1 MAKLGD
7 LIVRIG
13 ADTRDLNKSL
23 GRVQRNMRSMTS
35 NFTRLGESMTRSIT
49 LPLVGLG
56 AAAVK
61 SAADLETLETS
72 FVSLTGGA
80 RQAAMMVAQLNEFTA
95 QTPFQL
101 EQVGNAARQLIAS
114 GTAISEVN
122 DQLQFLGDIA
132 ATSGSSIE
140 EIAAIFAKV
149 NAKGKVELENL
160 NQLAERGIPV
170 FKALS
175 DATGLLPS
183 ELGAGAVSVKQ
194 FNETLRSFAE
204 EGGFA
209 NGAMERLSQ
218 TAAGKFSTALDN
230 LKLAGAELG
239 QTLLPAVTK
248 LLDGV
253 TDLAKRFAATTGAT
267 KQMTMEIALLVAG
280 IGPLLIFL
288 PQIIAQITALRGVF
302 IGLNA
307 VMLAN
312 PAGLIVAGIAA
323 LTAAVVLLRNRTS
336 DAKVENDKF
345 IRSLAN
351 LDKQAQINHVKEQI
365 RELERE
371 RNSIRA
377 AQRAEMAAQA
387 AGALGDRL
395 DKQVAR
401 GSATRYGE
409 QIEYLDSRIE
419 GLVTTV
425 REMNVAETES
435 TSVVNATTEAITEQ
449 GDAVDDVTMSMG
461 QFLSSLENV
470 EVKAHTA
477 RMSMGEF
484 FSMLENVQ
492 VQAEATKQQ
501 FIDMG
506 DVIRQALTGIAGSFD
521 GTGNFIMKGLRVLG
535 NLMTNIGTQMIALAT
550 SMKAFRKFI
559 ITNPGFAIAAG
570 VGFVIAGQ
578 ALSNMAQR
586 NLEVPALAQGGVAYG
601 PTMAMIGDNRNA
613 AIDPEVVAPL
623 SKLRDMMGGNQVEV
637 FGRIQ
642 GNDIFLSNARTG
654 TSRNRYA

>member
-1 MAKLGD
+1 MGKLGD
-7 LIVRIG
+7 LVVRIG
-13 ADTRDLNKSL
+13 ADTRDLNRQL
-23 GRVQRNMRSMTS
+23 GRVQQNMRSMTR
-35 NFTRLGESMTRSIT
+35 NFTALGQSMTTSVT
-49 LPLVGLG
+49 LPIVGLG

-72 FVSLTGGA
+72 FISLTGGA
-80 RQAAMMVAQLNEFTA
+80 RQAANMVAQLNEFTA

-101 EQVGNAARQLIAS
+101 EEVGKAARQLIAS

-160 NQLAERGIPV
+160 NQLAERGIPI

-175 DATGLLPS
+175 DVTGLLPS
-183 ELGAGAVSVKQ
+183 ELGAGAVTVQQ
-194 FNETLRSFAE
+194 FNQTLKSFAE

-209 NGAMERLSQ
+209 EGAMARLSQ

-248 LLDGV
+248 LLDVV
-253 TDLAKRFAATTGAT
+253 TDLAKRFAGTSGAT
-267 KQMTMEIALLVAG
+267 KQMTLEVGLLVAS

-302 IGLNA
+302 LTLNA

-312 PAGLIVAGIAA
+312 PAGLVVAAIAA
-323 LTAAVVLLRNRTS
+323 LTAAVVLFRNRTA
-336 DAKVENDKF
+336 DATVENDKF

-371 RNSIRA
+371 RASVQA

-387 AGALGDRL
+387 AGALGDKL

-401 GSATRYGE
+401 GSATRYAE
-409 QIEYLDSRIE
+409 QVQYLDARIE
-419 GLVTTV
+419 GLVTAV
-425 REMNVAETES
+425 RELNSEQSIVDPTIERTTQAVQEQS
-435 TSVVNATTEAITEQ
+435 DAAADATMT
-449 GDAVDDVTMSMG
+449 MG
-461 QFLSSLENV
+461 QFFSSLENV
-470 EVKAHTA
+470 QVQTDHLATSTDKAT
-477 RMSMGEF
+477 MTMGQF
-484 FSMLENVQ
+484 FSMLENVE
-492 VQAEATKQQ
+492 VQTIRVADAANNMGNAIADAFGRAAQEAMSFGQAVAMVAREVIIAYLAQTKAKILQNSAEGA
-501 FIDMG
+501 
-506 DVIRQALTGIAGSFD
+506 A
-521 GTGNFIMKGLRVLG
+521 GTGPAYPIVMAGLL
-535 NLMTNIGTQMIALAT
+535 
-550 SMKAFRKFI
+550 
-559 ITNPGFAIAAG
+559 AAG
-570 VGFVIAGQ
+570 IGIMNRVQI
-578 ALSNMAQR
+578 
-586 NLEVPALAQGGVAYG
+586 PALAEGGLAYG
-601 PTMAMIGDNRNA
+601 PTTALIGDNRNA
-613 AIDPEVVAPL
+613 RIDPEVVAPL
-623 SKLRDMMGGNQVEV
+623 SKLKDMLGGNQVEV
-637 FGRIQ
+637 YGRIS
-642 GNDIFLSNARTG
+642 GRDILLANDRATRD
-654 TSRNRYA
+654 RNRII

>member
-7 LIVRIG
+7 LVVRIG

-23 GRVQRNMRSMTS
+23 GRVQRNMRAMTS

-49 LPLVGLG
+49 LPLIGLG

-80 RQAAMMVAQLNEFTA
+80 REAAMMVAQLNEFTA

-122 DQLQFLGDIA
+122 TQLQFLGDIA

-160 NQLAERGIPV
+160 NQLAERGIPI

-183 ELGAGAVSVKQ
+183 ELGAGAVTVQQ
-194 FNETLRSFAE
+194 FNATLRSFAE

-239 QTLLPAVTK
+239 QTLLPAVTR
-248 LLDGV
+248 LLDTI
-253 TDLAKRFAATTGAT
+253 TDLAQRFAATSGAT
-267 KQMTMEIALLVAG
+267 KQMVLEIGLLVAG
-280 IGPLLIFL
+280 IGPLVLLL
-288 PQIIAQITALRGVF
+288 PQIIAQITALRTVF
-302 IGLNA
+302 LSLNA

-312 PAGLIVAGIAA
+312 PAGLVVAAIAA
-323 LTAAVVLLRNRTS
+323 LTASVVLLRNRTS
-336 DAKVENDKF
+336 DATVENDKF

-387 AGALGDRL
+387 AGALGDKL

-401 GSATRYGE
+401 GSATRYAE
-409 QIEYLDSRIE
+409 QVEYLDARIE

-425 REMNVAETES
+425 REMSQAQTEVAPT
-435 TSVVNATTEAITEQ
+435 ITETTAAIEEQ
-449 GDAVDDVTMSMG
+449 SQAVEEVNMTMG
-461 QFLSSLENV
+461 EFLSSLENV
-470 EVKAHTA
+470 QVQGEAA
-477 RMSMGEF
+477 RMTMGEF
-484 FSMLENVQ
+484 FSMLENVEVATDQ
-492 VQAEATKQQ
+492 ITEATNNMAQSIAGA
-501 FIDMG
+501 FEAAARSARNFAEFLRAVTVDI
-506 DVIRQALTGIAGSFD
+506 VASYLRQAAA
-521 GTGNFIMKGLRVLG
+521 K
-535 NLMTNIGTQMIALAT
+535 ALAT
-550 SMKAFRKFI
+550 G
-559 ITNPGFAIAAG
+559 NLAAAVGLG
-570 VGFVIAGQ
+570 VASG
-578 ALSNMAQR
+578 LTQR
-586 NLEVPALAQGGVAYG
+586 IGVPALADGGVAFG
-601 PTMAMIGDNRNA
+601 PTMALIGDNKNA
-613 AIDPEVVAPL
+613 SIDPEVVAPL
-623 SKLRDMMGGNQVEV
+623 SKLRDMMGGNKVEV
-637 FGRIQ
+637 YGRIS
-642 GNDIFLSNARTG
+642 GNDIFLSNSRAG
-654 TSRNRYA
+654 TNRNRYA

>member
-7 LIVRIG
+7 LVVRIG

-35 NFTRLGESMTRSIT
+35 NFTALGQSMTRSIT
-49 LPLVGLG
+49 LPIVGLG

-72 FVSLTGGA
+72 FISLTGGA
-80 RQAAMMVAQLNEFTA
+80 RQAANMVAQLNEFTA

-160 NQLAERGIPV
+160 NQLAERGIPI

-183 ELGAGAVSVKQ
+183 ELGAGAVSVEQ
-194 FNETLRSFAE
+194 FNQTLRSFAE

-209 NGAMERLSQ
+209 EGAMARLSQ

-248 LLDGV
+248 LLDGI
-253 TDLAKRFAATTGAT
+253 TDLAKRFAAMSGAT
-267 KQMTMEIALLVAG
+267 KQMTVEVGLFLAAV
-280 IGPLLIFL
+280 GPMVILL
-288 PQIIAQITALRGVF
+288 PQIITHIQGMRDAFAL
-302 IGLNA
+302 LNLTMA
-307 VMLAN
+307 AN
-312 PAGLIVAGIAA
+312 PAGLVVAALAA
-323 LTAAVVLLRNRTS
+323 LTAAVVLFRNRTS
-336 DAKVENDKF
+336 DATVENDKF

-371 RNSIRA
+371 RASVQA

-401 GSATRYGE
+401 GSATRYAE
-409 QIEYLDSRIE
+409 QVEYLDARIE
-419 GLVTTV
+419 GLVTAV
-425 REMNVAETES
+425 RELNTAQSNVEPTINRTTQAIQEQSDAAADASMTLHELFGQLDEVSVGSWQAQMSLYDLFS
-435 TSVVNATTEAITEQ
+435 TLDEIQVPVHRVTEATSEMAQTIAQAFESAARSAASFS
-449 GDAVDDVTMSMG
+449 DFLRAVTVDIVASY
-461 QFLSSLENV
+461 L
-470 EVKAHTA
+470 
-477 RMSMGEF
+477 
-484 FSMLENVQ
+484 
-492 VQAEATKQQ
+492 
-501 FIDMG
+501 
-506 DVIRQALTGIAGSFD
+506 RQAAAKALAA
-521 GTGNFIMKGLRVLG
+521 GNFAAAIGL
-535 NLMTNIGTQMIALAT
+535 
-550 SMKAFRKFI
+550 
-559 ITNPGFAIAAG
+559 
-570 VGFVIAGQ
+570 
-578 ALSNMAQR
+578 
-586 NLEVPALAQGGVAYG
+586 GVASGLSQRVAMPAFADGGLVYG
-601 PTMAMIGDNRNA
+601 PTTALIGDNKNA
-613 AIDPEVVAPL
+613 RIDPEVVAPL

-637 FGRIQ
+637 FGRIS
-642 GNDIFLSNARTG
+642 GNDIFLSNSRTG

>member
-7 LIVRIG
+7 LVVRIG
-13 ADTRDLNKSL
+13 ADTRDLNKQL

-160 NQLAERGIPV
+160 NQLAERGIPI

-371 RNSIRA
+371 RNSMRA

-387 AGALGDRL
+387 AGALGDKL

-401 GSATRYGE
+401 GSATRYAE
-409 QIEYLDSRIE
+409 QIDYLDSRIE

-484 FSMLENVQ
+484 FSMLENVEVATERIAETTINMAGTIAGAFESAARSARNFADFLRQ
-492 VQAEATKQQ
+492 VTVDIVASYL
-501 FIDMG
+501 
-506 DVIRQALTGIAGSFD
+506 RQAAA
-521 GTGNFIMKGLRVLG
+521 K
-535 NLMTNIGTQMIALAT
+535 ALAT
-550 SMKAFRKFI
+550 GNLA
-559 ITNPGFAIAAG
+559 GAIG
-570 VGFVIAGQ
+570 LGIASG
-578 ALSNMAQR
+578 LTQR
-586 NLEVPALAQGGVAYG
+586 IGVPALANGGVAYG
-601 PTMAMIGDNRNA
+601 PTMAMIGDNKNA

-637 FGRIQ
+637 YGRIQ
-642 GNDIFLSNARTG
+642 GNDIYLSNARTG

>member
-7 LIVRIG
+7 LVVRIG

-122 DQLQFLGDIA
+122 DQLKFLGDIA

-160 NQLAERGIPV
+160 NQLAERGIPI

-387 AGALGDRL
+387 AGALGDKL

-425 REMNVAETES
+425 REMNVAESES

-484 FSMLENVQ
+484 FSMLENVE
-492 VQAEATKQQ
+492 VASERIAETT
-501 FIDMG
+501 IDMAATIAGAFESAARSARNFG
-506 DVIRQALTGIAGSFD
+506 DFLRQVTVDIVASYLRQAAA
-521 GTGNFIMKGLRVLG
+521 K
-535 NLMTNIGTQMIALAT
+535 ALAT
-550 SMKAFRKFI
+550 GNLA
-559 ITNPGFAIAAG
+559 GAIG
-570 VGFVIAGQ
+570 LGIASG
-578 ALSNMAQR
+578 LTQR
-586 NLEVPALAQGGVAYG
+586 IGVPALANGGVAYG

>member
-642 GNDIFLSNARTG
+642 GNDIYLSNARTG

>member
-35 NFTRLGESMTRSIT
+35 NFTRLGENMTRSVT

-122 DQLQFLGDIA
+122 AQLQFLGDIA

-160 NQLAERGIPV
+160 NQLAERGIPI
-170 FKALS
+170 FTALS

-183 ELGAGAVSVKQ
+183 ELGAGAVSVQQ
-194 FNETLRSFAE
+194 FNETLRSFAQ

-267 KQMTMEIALLVAG
+267 KQMTMEIGLLVAG
-280 IGPLLIFL
+280 IGPLIIFL
-288 PQIIAQITALRGVF
+288 PQIIAQITALRAVF
-302 IGLNA
+302 LTLNA

-312 PAGLIVAGIAA
+312 PAGLVVAAIAA
-323 LTAAVVLLRNRTS
+323 LTAAVILFRNRTS
-336 DAKVENDKF
+336 DATVENDKF

-387 AGALGDRL
+387 AGALGDKL

-409 QIEYLDSRIE
+409 QIEYLDKRIE

-425 REMNVAETES
+425 REMNAAETES
-435 TSVVNATTEAITEQ
+435 TGVVKATTEAITEQ

-484 FSMLENVQ
+484 FSMLENVEVASERIAEGTTTMAATIAGAFEAAARSARNFADFLRQ
-492 VQAEATKQQ
+492 VTVDIVASYL
-501 FIDMG
+501 
-506 DVIRQALTGIAGSFD
+506 RQAAA
-521 GTGNFIMKGLRVLG
+521 K
-535 NLMTNIGTQMIALAT
+535 ALAT
-550 SMKAFRKFI
+550 GNLA
-559 ITNPGFAIAAG
+559 GAIG
-570 VGFVIAGQ
+570 LGIASG
-578 ALSNMAQR
+578 LTQR
-586 NLEVPALAQGGVAYG
+586 IGVPALANGGVAYG